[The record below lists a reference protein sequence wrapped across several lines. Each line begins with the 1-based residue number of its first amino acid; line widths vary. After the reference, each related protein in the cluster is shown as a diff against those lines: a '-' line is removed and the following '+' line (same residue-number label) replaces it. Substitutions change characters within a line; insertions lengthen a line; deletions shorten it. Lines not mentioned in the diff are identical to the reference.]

1 MKKRAQKIRLGI
13 FIMISSVLLL
23 ILIGYFT
30 TRSLFEKT
38 DIYYVAYR
46 DVSVSGLEVGSPVKY
61 MGINVG
67 SISDIFIDPIDVN
80 QIIVKLSLKQGT
92 PVKVDASADIV
103 AMGITGLKTIEI
115 RGGTNEAP
123 FLKEEQF
130 IRQGTSLVEDISG
143 QAEVIAYKLE
153 EVLNNLIS
161 FTSPGNLAKITD
173 AVDAI
178 SELSSKA
185 STTFDLITHVVE
197 ENRLDVRQ
205 SVLAA
210 NSMTGK
216 LDSASVHLLAA
227 GAQFNTYMRGDTL
240 GEILGNLRDISIAMR
255 ESNIQDLIENLA
267 GITSQTSV
275 FIQRLEEEIISGSRD
290 FGDNLLQL
298 KFTLENLEEVSRK
311 INQDPSV
318 LIRGQRTRNIPDRR
332 LQ

>member
-13 FIMISSVLLL
+13 FIMIGSILLL
-23 ILIGYFT
+23 IVIGFFT
-30 TRSLFEKT
+30 TRRLFEKT
-38 DIYYVAYR
+38 DIYFVAYR

-61 MGINVG
+61 LGINVG
-67 SISDIFIDPIDVN
+67 SISEIFIDPVDVN
-80 QIIVKLSLKQGT
+80 QIIVRLSLKHGT
-92 PVKVDASADIV
+92 PVKADAAADIV

-161 FTSPGNLAKITD
+161 FTNPSNLNKITH

-178 SELSSKA
+178 NELSTKA
-185 STTFDLITHVVE
+185 SATFDLITNVVD
-197 ENRLDVRQ
+197 ENRTDMREAI
-205 SVLAA
+205 LAA
-210 NSMTGK
+210 NNMTGK
-216 LDSASVHLLAA
+216 LDSASVHVLAA
-227 GAQFNTYMRGDTL
+227 GVRFNSIMQSDTL
-240 GEILGNLRDISIAMR
+240 GQILGNLNEIFLTMR
-255 ESNIQDLIENLA
+255 ESHIHELIENLA
-267 GITSQTSV
+267 GITSQTAV
-275 FIQRLEEEIISGSRD
+275 FITRLEGEIISGSRD
-290 FGDNLLQL
+290 FSENLLQL

-311 INQDPSV
+311 INNDPSV